1 MRLKSCRALAAV
13 ALAGSFVAVAL
24 PLVNNSAGA
33 ATPTVSAN
41 TFKQNFATM
50 KYLTGVAKKGKGKIA
65 LILPD
70 TTSSAR
76 YVDFDA
82 PMMKKSLTM
91 AGLKTS
97 QFIIQNADG
106 SDNTFYTDAVAD
118 VAAGSKVLIID
129 PEDSTTGEIVES
141 YALSHGVKVI
151 DYDRLT
157 LGGQRS
163 YYVSFN
169 NVTVGTQIG
178 QGLLSCISSWGIKN
192 PHIYVMYG
200 SPTDNN
206 ATLFGKGYNAVLS
219 AAGYAPGEG
228 GAGSANTTD
237 ESVGTWTPSVA
248 LTDFEGAET
257 ASSSINAV
265 ITPNDENAGPIITYL
280 QSKGLKPDTIP
291 FTGQD
296 ATPVGFQNIISGYQC
311 GTVYKPIFQ
320 EAQAAAALAIYLR
333 AGVKPPKGL
342 VNSVTTDPDAT
353 VNKYKAVPSVLETS
367 TWVTASTIQSTIIAQ
382 GWLKSS
388 SICTSSSPTV
398 AGATE
403 PTYAADCT
411 KYGIS

>member
-1 MRLKSCRALAAV
+1 MRLKKSRALAAV

-24 PLVNNSAGA
+24 PLVSSAGA
-33 ATPTVSAN
+33 ASPTVSAN
-41 TFKQNFATM
+41 TFKQNFSTM
-50 KYLTGVAKKGKGKIA
+50 KYLTSVTKKGKGKIA
-65 LILPD
+65 MILPD

-82 PMMKKSLTM
+82 PMMKESLTK
-91 AGLKTS
+91 AGMKS
-97 QFIIQNADG
+97 RQFIIQNADG

-118 VAAGSKVLIID
+118 VAAGSKVLVID
-129 PEDSTTGEIVES
+129 PEDSTTGEIVEA

-178 QGLLSCISSWGIKN
+178 QGLLACISSWGIKS

-228 GAGSANTTD
+228 ASGSSNTTN
-237 ESVGTWTPSVA
+237 ESVGTWTPTVA
-248 LTDFEGAET
+248 QTDFEGAYS
-257 ASSSINAV
+257 ANSSINAV
-265 ITPNDENAGPIITYL
+265 ITPNDENAAPIIQYL

-296 ATPVGFQNIISGYQC
+296 ATPIGFQNIISGYQC

-342 VNSVTTDPDAT
+342 VNATTTDPTQKIA
-353 VNKYKAVPSVLETS
+353 KYKSVPSVLETS
-367 TWVTASTIQSTIIAQ
+367 TWVTAKTIESTIIAQ
-382 GWLKSS
+382 GWLKAS
-388 SICTSSSPTV
+388 SICTTNSPTV
-398 AGATE
+398 SGQTE
-403 PTYAADCT
+403 PTYAADCQT
-411 KYGIS
+411 YGIK